1 MQKSTIPFL
10 ITSLF
15 LLVLLNSC
23 AVKTVKDFDK
33 TAVTSE
39 LFKVPYFSDKAIDYV
54 YKSSISVYGR
64 NFGGIF
70 IAKKIDDTTHRIVFT
85 TEFGNKLF
93 DFEISGNEF
102 KVNFILE
109 ELDRKIIVNML
120 KRDFMLLLK
129 KEFKV
134 EEQFENAAFTV
145 LKSKDENR
153 FNYLFVSK
161 KSLRLEKLIHST
173 KSKEKISIE
182 YLSENNTLADKIII
196 DHKNIKLRIELNFL
210 KN

>member
-1 MQKSTIPFL
+1 MQKSAIPFL
-10 ITSLF
+10 ITSLI

-23 AVKTVKDFDK
+23 AVKTVQDFEK
-33 TAVTSE
+33 TAVSSKT
-39 LFKVPYFSDKAIDYV
+39 FTAPYFLDKSIDYV
-54 YKSSISVYGR
+54 YKSSISVFGR
-64 NFGGIF
+64 DFGGIF
-70 IAKKIDDTTHRIVFT
+70 IAKKINDTTHRIVFT

-109 ELDRKIIVNML
+109 ELDRKIILNML

-129 KEFKV
+129 KEFVV
-134 EEQFENAAFTV
+134 EEQFEKGDITV
-145 LKSKDENR
+145 FKSLENNR
-153 FNYLFVSK
+153 FNFLFVGK
-161 KSLRLEKLIHST
+161 KTLKLEKLVHST

-182 YLSENNTLADKIII
+182 YLSGNNTLADKITI
-196 DHKNIKLRIELNFL
+196 DHKNIKLRVELNYL

>member
-10 ITSLF
+10 IINLF
-15 LLVLLNSC
+15 LLVLFNSC
-23 AVKTVKDFDK
+23 VVKTVKDFDK
-33 TAVTSE
+33 IDISE
-39 LFKVPYFSDKAIDYV
+39 SVYKTPYFSNKSIDYV

-64 NFGGIF
+64 DFGGIF
-70 IAKKIDDTTHRIVFT
+70 IAKKINDTTHRIVFT

-93 DFEISGNEF
+93 DFEISGNDF

-120 KRDFMLLLK
+120 KRDFMLLLRN
-129 KEFKV
+129 EFKV
-134 EEQFENAAFTV
+134 EGQFENAAFTV

-161 KSLRLEKLIHST
+161 NNLKLEKLVHST

-182 YLSENNTLADKIII
+182 YLSENNTLADRIII
-196 DHKNIKLRIELNFL
+196 DHKNIKLRIELNYL
-210 KN
+210 KT

>member
-1 MQKSTIPFL
+1 MQKLRIPFL
-10 ITSLF
+10 IIN
-15 LLVLLNSC
+15 LLALILLSSC

-33 TAVTSE
+33 INVFQSVYKT
-39 LFKVPYFSDKAIDYV
+39 PYFSDKAIDYV

-64 NFGGIF
+64 DFGGIF
-70 IAKKIDDTTHRIVFT
+70 IAKKINDTTHRIVFT

-129 KEFKV
+129 NEFKV
-134 EEQFENAAFTV
+134 DEEFENADFTV

-161 KSLRLEKLIHST
+161 NNLKLERLIHST

-182 YLSENNTLADKIII
+182 YLSENNTLAEKIII
-196 DHKNIKLRIELNFL
+196 DHKNIKLRIELNYL

>member
-10 ITSLF
+10 IISFF
-15 LLVLLNSC
+15 LLVVLNSC

-33 TAVTSE
+33 IPVSKAIYKT
-39 LFKVPYFSDKAIDYV
+39 PYFSDKSVDYV

-64 NFGGIF
+64 DFGGIF
-70 IAKKIDDTTHRIVFT
+70 IAKKINETTHRIVFT

-93 DFEISGNEF
+93 DFEIAGNEF

-120 KRDFMLLLK
+120 KRDFMLLLIN
-129 KEFKV
+129 EFQV
-134 EEQFENAAFTV
+134 DEEFENTDFTV
-145 LKSKDENR
+145 LKSKEDKR
-153 FNYLFVSK
+153 FNFLFVSK
-161 KSLRLEKLIHST
+161 KNIKLEKLVHST

-182 YLSENNTLADKIII
+182 YLSENNTLAEKIII

-210 KN
+210 RN

>member
-10 ITSLF
+10 ITNF
-15 LLVLLNSC
+15 ILLVLLNSC

-33 TAVTSE
+33 IDVSE
-39 LFKVPYFSDKAIDYV
+39 SVYKTPYFSDKAIDYV

-64 NFGGIF
+64 DFGGIF
-70 IAKKIDDTTHRIVFT
+70 IAKKINDTTHRIAFT

-102 KVNFILE
+102 KINFILE

-120 KRDFMLLLK
+120 KRDFMLLFK

-134 EEQFENAAFTV
+134 EEQFENENFTV
-145 LKSKDENR
+145 LKSLENNR
-153 FNYLFVSK
+153 INFLFVSK
-161 KSLRLEKLIHST
+161 KSLKLEKLVHST

-196 DHKNIKLRIELNFL
+196 DHKNIKLRIELNYL

>member
-10 ITSLF
+10 IISCF
-15 LLVLLNSC
+15 LLVVLNSC
-23 AVKTVKDFDK
+23 AVKTVQDFDK
-33 TAVTSE
+33 IPVSKAIYKTS
-39 LFKVPYFSDKAIDYV
+39 YFSDKSVDYV

-64 NFGGIF
+64 DFGGIF
-70 IAKKIDDTTHRIVFT
+70 IAKKINETTHRIVFT

-93 DFEISGNEF
+93 DFEIVGNEF

-129 KEFKV
+129 NEFQV
-134 EEQFENAAFTV
+134 DEEFENDDFTV
-145 LKSKDENR
+145 LKSKEDKR
-153 FNYLFVSK
+153 FNFLFVSK
-161 KSLRLEKLIHST
+161 KNLKLEKLVHST

-182 YLSENNTLADKIII
+182 YLSENNTLAEKIII

-210 KN
+210 RN